1 MSSCIT
7 ISTFTVL
14 PSYRLTSYTSNM
26 QTDKLNL
33 KDWSVADRPREKCVA
48 QGLST
53 LTDAELIAIL
63 LRSGTRQETVVD
75 LAKRVLSMSDNR
87 LNRLSE
93 WSLRDLQQIHGI
105 GQTKAVTLLV
115 AFELGRRVRAEKVE
129 EQHRLRSPADIYEYM
144 LPRNGHLGYEEFWVL
159 YLNQASALIKADR
172 VSQGGLTM
180 TAVDVRL
187 ILKQALELSATSL
200 ILCHNHPSG
209 DVVPSRMDDQLTRQL
224 CEAAR
229 LLNIHVTDHVVI
241 SRNSYYSYQEE
252 GRL

>member
-1 MSSCIT
+1 
-7 ISTFTVL
+7 
-14 PSYRLTSYTSNM
+14 M
-26 QTDKLNL
+26 QQEKMNIR
-33 KDWSVADRPREKCVA
+33 DWSEADRPREKCVA
-48 QGLST
+48 QGLSA

-115 AFELGRRVRAEKVE
+115 AFELGRRVRAEKAG
-129 EQHRLRSPADIYEYM
+129 EQRKMQSPMEVHEYM
-144 LPRNGHLGYEEFWVL
+144 LPRNGHLGHEEFWVL
-159 YLNQASALIKADR
+159 YLNQAAVLIKADK

-187 ILKQALELSATSL
+187 VLKQALELSATGL

-209 DVVPSRMDDQLTRQL
+209 DVHPSRMDDQLTRQL
-224 CEAAR
+224 SEAAQ
-229 LLNIHVTDHVVI
+229 LLNIQVTDHIVI
-241 SRNSYYSYQEE
+241 SRDNYYSYRQEA
-252 GRL
+252 RL

>member
-1 MSSCIT
+1 
-7 ISTFTVL
+7 
-14 PSYRLTSYTSNM
+14 M
-26 QTDKLNL
+26 QPHKLNL
-33 KDWSVADRPREKCVA
+33 KNWSEADRPREKCVSH
-48 QGLST
+48 GLSA

-75 LAKRVLSMSDNR
+75 LAKRVLSMTDNR

-115 AFELGRRVRAEKVE
+115 AFELGRRVRAEKAG
-129 EQHRLRSPADIYEYM
+129 EQHKMLSPMEVYEYM
-144 LPRNGHLGYEEFWVL
+144 LPRNGHLGHEEFWVL
-159 YLNQASALIKADR
+159 YLNQAAVLIKADK

-187 ILKQALELSATSL
+187 ILKQALELSATGL

-209 DVVPSRMDDQLTRQL
+209 DVVPSRFDDQLTNQL

-229 LLNIHVTDHVVI
+229 LLNIQGTDHIVI
-241 SRNSYYSYQEE
+241 SRNSYYSYQQE

>member
-1 MSSCIT
+1 MSH
-7 ISTFTVL
+7 
-14 PSYRLTSYTSNM
+14 
-26 QTDKLNL
+26 
-33 KDWSVADRPREKCVA
+33 
-48 QGLST
+48 GLSA

-75 LAKRVLSMSDNR
+75 LAKRVLSMTDNR

-115 AFELGRRVRAEKVE
+115 AFELGRRVRAEKAG
-129 EQHRLRSPADIYEYM
+129 EQHKMLSPMEVYEYM
-144 LPRNGHLGYEEFWVL
+144 LPRNGHLGHEEFWVL
-159 YLNQASALIKADR
+159 YLNQAAVLIKADK

-187 ILKQALELSATSL
+187 ILKQALELSATGL

-209 DVVPSRMDDQLTRQL
+209 DVVPSRFDDQLTNQL

-229 LLNIHVTDHVVI
+229 LLNIQVTDHIVI
-241 SRNSYYSYQEE
+241 SRNSYYSYQQE

>member
-1 MSSCIT
+1 
-7 ISTFTVL
+7 
-14 PSYRLTSYTSNM
+14 M

-115 AFELGRRVRAEKVE
+115 AFELGRRVRAEKVLTE
-129 EQHRLRSPADIYEYM
+129 ETLLQVEI
-144 LPRNGHLGYEEFWVL
+144 GQF
-159 YLNQASALIKADR
+159 QCR
-172 VSQGGLTM
+172 VSPGDVWERILNTLAGRRVIQHDFTC
-180 TAVDVRL
+180 VDVAEL
-187 ILKQALELSATSL
+187 INLPEHSSAGPML
-200 ILCHNHPSG
+200 
-209 DVVPSRMDDQLTRQL
+209 
-224 CEAAR
+224 
-229 LLNIHVTDHVVI
+229 
-241 SRNSYYSYQEE
+241 
-252 GRL
+252 

>member
-1 MSSCIT
+1 
-7 ISTFTVL
+7 
-14 PSYRLTSYTSNM
+14 M

-33 KDWSVADRPREKCVA
+33 KDWSEADRPREKCVA
-48 QGLST
+48 QGLSA

-105 GQTKAVTLLV
+105 GQTKAITLLV
-115 AFELGRRVRAEKVE
+115 AFELGRRVRAERVG
-129 EQHRLRSPADIYEYM
+129 EQRKMQSPMDVYEYM
-144 LPRNGHLGYEEFWVL
+144 LPRNGHLGHEEFWVL
-159 YLNQASALIKADR
+159 YLNQAAALIRADR

-187 ILKQALELSATSL
+187 ILKQALELSATGL

-209 DVVPSRMDDQLTRQL
+209 DVAPSRHDDQLTRQL
-224 CEAAR
+224 RDAAQ
-229 LLNIHVTDHVVI
+229 LLNIQVTDHVVI
-241 SRNSYYSYQEE
+241 SRDSYYSYQQE
-252 GRL
+252 GRM

>member
-1 MSSCIT
+1 MH
-7 ISTFTVL
+7 
-14 PSYRLTSYTSNM
+14 P
-26 QTDKLNL
+26 DKLNL
-33 KDWSVADRPREKCVA
+33 KDWSEADRPREKCVA
-48 QGLST
+48 QGLSA

-105 GQTKAVTLLV
+105 GQTKAITLLV

-129 EQHRLRSPADIYEYM
+129 DQRKMQSPMEVYEYM
-144 LPRNGHLGYEEFWVL
+144 LPRNGHLGHEEFWVL
-159 YLNQASALIKADR
+159 YLNQAAVLLKAER
-172 VSQGGLTM
+172 VSQGGLTA

-187 ILKQALELSATSL
+187 ILKQALELSATGL

-209 DVVPSRMDDQLTRQL
+209 DVVPSRLDDQLTNQL

-229 LLNIHVTDHVVI
+229 LLNIQVTDHIVI
-241 SRNSYYSYQEE
+241 SRNSYYSYQQE
-252 GRL
+252 GRM

>member
-1 MSSCIT
+1 
-7 ISTFTVL
+7 
-14 PSYRLTSYTSNM
+14 M
-26 QTDKLNL
+26 QPHKLNL
-33 KDWSVADRPREKCVA
+33 KNWSEADRPREKCVSH
-48 QGLST
+48 GLSA

-63 LRSGTRQETVVD
+63 LRSGTRQETFVD
-75 LAKRVLSMSDNR
+75 LAKRVLSMTDNR

-115 AFELGRRVRAEKVE
+115 AFELGRRVRAEKAG
-129 EQHRLRSPADIYEYM
+129 EQHKMLSPMEVYEYM
-144 LPRNGHLGYEEFWVL
+144 LPRNGHLGHEEFWVL
-159 YLNQASALIKADR
+159 YLNQAAVLIKADK

-187 ILKQALELSATSL
+187 ILKQALELSATGL

-209 DVVPSRMDDQLTRQL
+209 DVVPSRFDDQLTNQL

-229 LLNIHVTDHVVI
+229 LLNIQGTDHIVI
-241 SRNSYYSYQEE
+241 SRNSYYSYQQE

>member
-1 MSSCIT
+1 
-7 ISTFTVL
+7 
-14 PSYRLTSYTSNM
+14 M

-33 KDWSVADRPREKCVA
+33 KDWSEADRPREKCVA
-48 QGLST
+48 QGLSA

-75 LAKRVLSMSDNR
+75 MAKRILAMSDNL

-129 EQHRLRSPADIYEYM
+129 ELRKIQSPADVYEYM
-144 LPRNGHLGYEEFWVL
+144 LPRNGYLGYEEFWVL
-159 YLNQASALIKADR
+159 YLNQAAVLLKADK
-172 VSQGGLTM
+172 VSKGGLTA
-180 TAVDVRL
+180 TTVDVRL
-187 ILKQALELSATSL
+187 ILRQALELSATGL

-209 DVVPSRMDDQLTRQL
+209 EVEPSRLDDQLTRQL
-224 CEAAR
+224 RDAAQ
-229 LLNIHVTDHVVI
+229 LLNIQVTDHIVI
-241 SRNSYYSYQEE
+241 SRNSYYSYQQE
-252 GRL
+252 GRF

>member
-1 MSSCIT
+1 
-7 ISTFTVL
+7 
-14 PSYRLTSYTSNM
+14 M

-33 KDWSVADRPREKCVA
+33 KDWSEADRPREKCVA
-48 QGLST
+48 QGLSA

-87 LNRLSE
+87 LNCLSE

-115 AFELGRRVRAEKVE
+115 AFELGRRVRAERVG
-129 EQHRLRSPADIYEYM
+129 EQRKMQSPMDVYEYM
-144 LPRNGHLGYEEFWVL
+144 LPRNGHLGHEDFWVL
-159 YLNQASALIKADR
+159 YLNQAAALIRADK

-187 ILKQALELSATSL
+187 ILKQAIELSATGL

-209 DVVPSRMDDQLTRQL
+209 DVVPSRYDDQLTRQL
-224 CEAAR
+224 RDAAQ
-229 LLNIHVTDHVVI
+229 LLNIQVTDHIVI
-241 SRNSYYSYQEE
+241 SRDSYYSYQQE
-252 GRL
+252 GRM